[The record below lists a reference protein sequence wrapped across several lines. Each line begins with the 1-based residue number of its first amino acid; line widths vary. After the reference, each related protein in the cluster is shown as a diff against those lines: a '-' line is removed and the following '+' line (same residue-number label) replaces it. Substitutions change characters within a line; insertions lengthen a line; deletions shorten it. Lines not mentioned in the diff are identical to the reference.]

1 MSGVPSRRVFMW
13 TLAAL
18 SLAGCATLP
27 TLSTPEAGETWP
39 ELEPLLSVTPGRE
52 GLSIRVRSQGC
63 AAKSDFVFRVDRDR
77 GRAVVAFARRRLETC
92 RGAKGEATLS
102 FSYVDL
108 GLSARDRIVVANP
121 IAPRT

>member
-1 MSGVPSRRVFMW
+1 MG

-27 TLSTPEAGETWP
+27 TLSTPEPGEAWP

-52 GLSIRVRSQGC
+52 GVSIRVRSQGC

-92 RGAKGEATLS
+92 RGVKGEAMLS
-102 FSYVDL
+102 FSYAEL
-108 GLSARDRIVVANP
+108 GLSAQDRIVVANP
-121 IAPRT
+121 IAPRP

>member
-1 MSGVPSRRVFMW
+1 MG

-27 TLSTPEAGETWP
+27 TLSTPEPDETWP

-52 GLSIRVRSQGC
+52 ALAIRVRSQGC
-63 AAKSDFVFRVDRDR
+63 AAKADFVFRVDRKR

-92 RGAKGEATLS
+92 RGPKGEATLA
-102 FSYVDL
+102 FSYAEL

-121 IAPRT
+121 ITP